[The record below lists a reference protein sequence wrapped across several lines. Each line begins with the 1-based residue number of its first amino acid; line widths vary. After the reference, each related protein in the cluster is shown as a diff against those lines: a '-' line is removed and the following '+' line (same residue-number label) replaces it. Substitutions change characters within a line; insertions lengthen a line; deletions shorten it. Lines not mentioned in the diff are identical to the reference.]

1 MLTPSDLV
9 GLPGVLRHLHPSL
22 VKLFI
27 DTAGRLAS
35 NWLADQSD
43 INLSHILGL
52 IKVGLAPAMRH
63 GHAAAATRLAQYPN
77 VALPGKPTPDSRPVD
92 RIKTAC
98 SLVEAGFIGK
108 AERALNDQSRV
119 APINEET
126 ISILKSKHPSGPVN
140 PFDAPLPPSLPYP
153 DLPEE
158 DRITRAINAFS
169 PDTAPGPSGWTV
181 GLLRLA
187 AKSPNFLHFLVTLTG
202 QIAVGTAPGRDL
214 LCAARLTPLIK
225 PDGGIRPVAV
235 GELFYRLAMKAI
247 FATNFRS
254 DMLSNHQF
262 GVGSKGGVE
271 PIVQA
276 IRRAAEGDP
285 LFPYSHLFALDSVN
299 AFNTLKRLLFARS
312 VKKRCPALS
321 RLAAWAHNNP
331 SQLLLHDAGL
341 TTMLLSEEGVRQ
353 GNPMSTLWFSL
364 SIRDT
369 VEALQD
375 MLGPTYLVLAYLDD
389 IFILAPN
396 GDRLIDILAH
406 FEREQCPVRL
416 NPAKCRT
423 YDLSKIADEPIKI
436 LGSCIG
442 RQADRASFLLDKV
455 VKLEADLNDL
465 HLLPRQFALLVL
477 RKSIQHKLRHLSR
490 HLQSDDL
497 PDLWRRLDASLW
509 TAVDKIRGH
518 VPSESNHKR
527 DRCLLS
533 LPPALGGCGIS
544 SHLEISPLAYKAAHT
559 LSTTVLRL
567 LVPRLKLESDTRSQ
581 RELSQEAALI
591 KQELLLASL
600 DSRDQITLT
609 ESASQV
615 GRRWMDVT
623 PSSSRLIMSD
633 ADVQANLH
641 HRTLLPGY
649 AGGCKLCAS
658 PNLSSHDEAC
668 RGRQDYRI
676 SRHESVKHIVAS
688 GLRGIPRMDVE
699 VEPFLPNLRRRNDI
713 RITLSDDR
721 APLLNEEYDL
731 KVMVLSAASNQRSLS
746 VAPVSNNADM
756 TIFKRAAAQIQTLLA
771 QNAKKKVDALPSR
784 DPNAARPTPFYPL
797 VMLSGGMLEKSMFEK
812 VKQWRGL
819 ASTSVSHSHMLSCI
833 AVALAKARGRTFVM

>member
-1 MLTPSDLV
+1 MLTPMDLV
-9 GLPGVLRHLHPSL
+9 ALPGVLRHLHPSL
-22 VKLFI
+22 VKPFI

-43 INLSHILGL
+43 LNLSHILGL
-52 IKVGLAPAMRH
+52 VKVGLSPAMRH
-63 GHAAAATRLAQYPN
+63 GHAPVIARLAQYPRTS
-77 VALPGKPTPDSRPVD
+77 LPEKPPSDARLADPV
-92 RIKTAC
+92 KTAC

-108 AERALNDQSRV
+108 AERALNDDSRV

-126 ISILKSKHPSGPVN
+126 ITILKSKQPAGTVN
-140 PFDAPLPPSLPYP
+140 PFETPLPPSLPFP

-158 DRITRAINAFS
+158 SRITKAISVFA

-187 AKSPNFLHFLVTLTG
+187 AKSPEFLCFLVTLTG
-202 QIAVGTAPGRDL
+202 QIAAGTAPGRDL

-225 PDGGIRPVAV
+225 PDGGIRPIAV

-247 FATNFRS
+247 FASNFRH
-254 DMLSNHQF
+254 DLLSPHQF

-276 IRRAAEGDP
+276 IRRAAKGDP

-299 AFNTLKRLLFARS
+299 AFNTLRRHLLAKAVQKRS
-312 VKKRCPALS
+312 PALA

-331 SQLLLHDAGL
+331 SQLLLHDTNG
-341 TTMLLSEEGVRQ
+341 TTILSSEEGVRQ
-353 GNPMSTLWFSL
+353 GDPMSTLWFSL
-364 SIRDT
+364 AIRDT
-369 VEALQD
+369 VEGLRD

-406 FEREQCPVRL
+406 FDTQQCPVRL
-416 NPAKCRT
+416 NPAKCKT
-423 YDLSKIADEPIKI
+423 YDLSKVDSEPIKV

-442 RQADRASFLLDKV
+442 SQADRAAFLLDKV
-455 VKLEADLNDL
+455 VKVEADLANL
-465 HLLPRQFALLVL
+465 HLLPRQYALLLL

-497 PDLWRRLDASLW
+497 PELWHRLDASLW
-509 TAVDKIRGH
+509 TAVDKLRGH
-518 VPSESNHKR
+518 IPSEVNHKR

-533 LPPALGGCGIS
+533 LPPALGGCGVT
-544 SHLEISPLAYKAAHT
+544 SHLEVSPLAYKAAHS
-559 LSTTVLRL
+559 LSTTVLRP
-567 LVPRLKLESDTRSQ
+567 LVPRLELESDTRSQ

-600 DSRDQITLT
+600 DSRDQITIT

-615 GRRWMDVT
+615 GRRWLDVT
-623 PSSSRLIMSD
+623 PSSSRLVMSD
-633 ADVQANLH
+633 ADVMANLH
-641 HRTLLPGY
+641 HRTLLSGYPGN
-649 AGGCKLCAS
+649 CQLCAS
-658 PNLSSHDEAC
+658 PNLPSHDEAC
-668 RGRQDYRI
+668 RGRQDFRI
-676 SRHESVKHIVAS
+676 SRHESVKHIIAS
-688 GLRGIPRMDVE
+688 GLRGIPRMQVE

-713 RITLSDDR
+713 RITFSDDR
-721 APLLNEEYDL
+721 SPLLNEEYDL
-731 KVMVLSAASNQRSLS
+731 KVMVLSAATNQRSLS
-746 VAPVSNNADM
+746 VAVVPNATDT

-771 QNAKKKVDALPSR
+771 QHAKKKVDALPAR
-784 DPNAARPTPFYPL
+784 DGNGPRPPPFYPL
-797 VMLSGGMLEKSMFEK
+797 VMSSGGMLERSMFEK

-819 ASTSVSHSHMLSCI
+819 SSRSVSHSHMLSCM
-833 AVALAKARGRTFVM
+833 AVSLAKARGRTFVL